1 VKQPD
6 VPKPLK
12 LAAAAMPGLEY
23 ALPPG
28 TRVGGVVIDSVL
40 SVGEFGI
47 VYHAVDP
54 MLRRPVAVKEYFV
67 PALCVRDAEGQV
79 APRSEA
85 QAGAFATGRQAFV
98 EEARLLAHLEIPG
111 LLPVTG
117 LFEDRGTVF
126 RLMPFAPG
134 RTLASWRAMYTDTL
148 DEGGL
153 RHLLSDLMVP
163 LEALHA
169 ANLVH
174 GYVLPEQVILAEG
187 RPALLLGFGTVRR
200 SLQGALDAAYTPME
214 QLPAGG
220 HLPRGAW
227 SDVYALAAL
236 ARFAMSA
243 QPVTAS
249 GEPPTAHA
257 LRARAPIGHALSH
270 ALERAL
276 STLPGDRPQSMA
288 ALRQA
293 MGLRHSSGPG
303 AGMVDVTLPGG
314 EAFDATATRP
324 WPAPSIGASLRAATA
339 RAPVAEPPAVAAP
352 LRPTPRP
359 SPAPAALGD
368 EGGPAAAFPLP
379 GRPSLHEA
387 PPPVAHAWEDKPP
400 VAPAA
405 PAAPGDG
412 PVTPPAPVAPA
423 SAAAMAEPALPA
435 VAAMAP
441 PTAVPAADAAA
452 AAADADADADAND
465 RPAPSPAAAQGP
477 GAPRPDPTAAA
488 EPTLA
493 ANEALTAHLTAGP
506 PEPAFDVPPAPAAPA
521 AADNAPAHD
530 PIPEVMANAAAHG
543 RVEPPLHA
551 VPVVPVMQ
559 VAPSEQATQTT
570 PTAPVVPVAPVAPAE
585 PAMRAEPIE
594 PAAPAFAA
602 APAPALPKLQ
612 PIELPPD
619 RPARAPA
626 APTAEEEEPIDDAV
640 RAAIAAAIGSLPPA
654 PPRRAPGALPAGAAS
669 APDHGLPRIELPDL
683 MLPPADAPDEAQ
695 ARAAQRQ
702 RASGPSMRTRIIAAL
717 VGLLVLI
724 AIAAV
729 AWSAW
734 KDATLNLGG
743 G

>member
-1 VKQPD
+1 MKQPD

-79 APRSEA
+79 APHSEA

-324 WPAPSIGASLRAATA
+324 WPVPSIGASLRAATA

-368 EGGPAAAFPLP
+368 EGGLAAAFPLP

-435 VAAMAP
+435 VAATAP
-441 PTAVPAADAAA
+441 PTA
-452 AAADADADADAND
+452 
-465 RPAPSPAAAQGP
+465 AP
-477 GAPRPDPTAAA
+477 AA

-506 PEPAFDVPPAPAAPA
+506 PEPAFDVPPAAAAPA

-530 PIPEVMANAAAHG
+530 PIPEAMANAAAHG

-559 VAPSEQATQTT
+559 VVPSEQATQTT
-570 PTAPVVPVAPVAPAE
+570 PTAPVMPVAPAE

-594 PAAPAFAA
+594 PAAPASAA
-602 APAPALPKLQ
+602 TPAPAPPTLQ

-626 APTAEEEEPIDDAV
+626 APTAEDEEPIDDAV

-654 PPRRAPGALPAGAAS
+654 PQRRAPGALPAGAAS

-695 ARAAQRQ
+695 GRAAQRQ